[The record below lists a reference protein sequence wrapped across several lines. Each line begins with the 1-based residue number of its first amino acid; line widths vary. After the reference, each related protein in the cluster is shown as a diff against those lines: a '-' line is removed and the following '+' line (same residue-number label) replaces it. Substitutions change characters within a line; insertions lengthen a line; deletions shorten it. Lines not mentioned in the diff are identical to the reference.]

1 MATPSNLFPIPE
13 ESCATPALTP
23 ASSLTSLFP
32 VEQALDLTDVEKQ
45 ELDAYHLSLKV
56 LGPAAG
62 AVMVCPGNQVNL
74 DDQDKCPYSSK
85 CPLLRMAKAPEG
97 RYCPIEKNMI
107 EERFSGWC
115 REFETDPLTLLESTR
130 VIISDLCWIDLQE
143 QRCLHVVDK
152 GEAARL
158 TVTNPKD
165 VHPETLLPISWEKVI
180 HPNVELLVQLQNQ
193 RRMIMKDAMLTPEQK
208 WKRDK
213 SENKGSGKDLS
224 SQQSARAD
232 KLRNR
237 QKSGDSP
244 HGEVLSPL
252 QGR

>member
-1 MATPSNLFPIPE
+1 MATLSSLPFPE
-13 ESCATPALTP
+13 EPCSSSALIP
-23 ASSLTSLFP
+23 ASGLTSLFP
-32 VEQALDLTDVEKQ
+32 VEQALDLSEVEKQ
-45 ELDAYHLSLKV
+45 ELEAYQLSLTV

-62 AVMVCPGNQVNL
+62 AVMVCPGNQENL

-85 CPLLRMAKAPEG
+85 CPLLRVGKAPEG
-97 RYCPIEKNMI
+97 RYCPIEKRVV

-115 REFETDPLTLLESTR
+115 KEFETDPAELRESTR

-180 HPNVELLVQLQNQ
+180 HPNVELLVQLSTQ
-193 RRMIMKDAMLTPEQK
+193 RRMIMKDAMLTPEQQ
-208 WKRDK
+208 WKKAK

-232 KLRNR
+232 KLRSR
-237 QKSGDSP
+237 QTSGKSP
-244 HGEVLSPL
+244 HGEVLSPI